1 MKKEIRKIR
10 NRLAGVR
17 DEALEETQLTL
28 NLKKEELFDSHIV
41 LPHPEVNQVVYDAV
55 DRFVERYSG
64 ESMAITIMSGDV
76 NPSLQGVF
84 REAYYSH
91 YDDEYQ
97 KANRYLHRRYVRVVG
112 LLLISAVTFFAGGYI
127 SGHLDGWSFIASL
140 ASQVSI
146 FCLWEVGYTHFDR
159 SAASERE
166 KLILRAR
173 DAEITFV

>member
-76 NPSLQGVF
+76 NPSLQGCSGKLTT
-84 REAYYSH
+84 ATTTM
-91 YDDEYQ
+91 
-97 KANRYLHRRYVRVVG
+97 NTRRRTD
-112 LLLISAVTFFAGGYI
+112 ISTGAM
-127 SGHLDGWSFIASL
+127 SGWSGS
-140 ASQVSI
+140 
-146 FCLWEVGYTHFDR
+146 C
-159 SAASERE
+159 
-166 KLILRAR
+166 
-173 DAEITFV
+173 

>member
-1 MKKEIRKIR
+1 M
-10 NRLAGVR
+10 
-17 DEALEETQLTL
+17 
-28 NLKKEELFDSHIV
+28 
-41 LPHPEVNQVVYDAV
+41 
-55 DRFVERYSG
+55 
-64 ESMAITIMSGDV
+64 
-76 NPSLQGVF
+76 
-84 REAYYSH
+84 
-91 YDDEYQ
+91 
-97 KANRYLHRRYVRVVG
+97 VG